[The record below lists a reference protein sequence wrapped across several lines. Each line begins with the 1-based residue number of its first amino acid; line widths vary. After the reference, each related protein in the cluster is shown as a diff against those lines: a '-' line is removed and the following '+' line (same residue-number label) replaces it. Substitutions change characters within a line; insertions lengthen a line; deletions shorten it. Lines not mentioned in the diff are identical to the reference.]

1 MYHPVISLNETAVPN
16 RSQTCVLLF
25 TGKTL
30 TVNITVT
37 IGFFFTYINSFK
49 HNLKTKGIARCL
61 CTCQQSSHSTL
72 SNNMVENFRSLNLIF
87 LSIFNGLFFFVG
99 IFLNSV
105 VITGLLKSKQHL
117 KSLCSFMILVLTSVD
132 LCTVIVC
139 HPLIIMSSCIWSN
152 GDYDLNNIYHRVKTY
167 SNILFHFSFMALLV
181 MNVDRFLAVNYPFF
195 HKRTVTRRRLLALLG
210 ILSLIVLIERVLAYR
225 MFLRIVCFAVEAVLV
240 FVLVV
245 LISVINVKTYNIA
258 QTHRKV
264 ATGVSTCILAVA
276 CFFLFSAPL
285 LIYSAIQFFPETLHA
300 DNAMLFS
307 LWASTLACINSS
319 ANCLI
324 FFWKD
329 RRLRLVGVKV
339 LQSLVRRKES
349 PSETQT
355 R

>member
-1 MYHPVISLNETAVPN
+1 
-16 RSQTCVLLF
+16 
-25 TGKTL
+25 
-30 TVNITVT
+30 
-37 IGFFFTYINSFK
+37 
-49 HNLKTKGIARCL
+49 
-61 CTCQQSSHSTL
+61 
-72 SNNMVENFRSLNLIF
+72 MVENFRSLNLTF

-99 IFLNSV
+99 ILLNSV

-117 KSLCSFMILVLTSVD
+117 KSLCSFMILVLTCVD

-152 GDYDLNNIYHRVKTY
+152 GDYDSSNIYHRVKKY

-210 ILSLIVLIERVLAYR
+210 ILLLIILVERVLAYR
-225 MFLRIVCFAVEAVLV
+225 MFFGIVCYAAEAVLV
-240 FVLVV
+240 SALLVV
-245 LISVINVKTYNIA
+245 IFVINVKMYNIA
-258 QTHRKV
+258 RTHRKV

-285 LIYSAIQFFPETLHA
+285 LIYSAIQFVPETLHA

-307 LWASTLACINSS
+307 LWASTLACINST

-329 RRLRLVGVKV
+329 RRLRLVGAKV
-339 LQSLVRRKES
+339 LGSFVKREES
-349 PSETQT
+349 TFETQT
-355 R
+355 CSDKKSTK